1 MKKETAHE
9 KETRIFE
16 HYKKRLETESAKDRK
31 TRMNVIEYLCSFPKI
46 DPIKMAA
53 EIISDGYNV
62 AFDDSSITKKEN
74 ERKRKAVEKLI
85 K

>member
-1 MKKETAHE
+1 MRKETAQE
-9 KETRIFE
+9 KENRMFE
-16 HYKKRLETESAKDRK
+16 HYKKRLGKDGK
-31 TRMNVIEYLCSFPKI
+31 TRMNVIEYLCRFPKI

-53 EIISDGYNV
+53 SLVSDGYIV

-74 ERKRKAVEKLI
+74 EQKRKAVEKLI